1 MQPQQI
7 AAAPQPTYMLPAVES
22 LSPPPSNL
30 IIGKAR
36 SQWSTI
42 RHMVALVIICF
53 FLMTSLTIIP
63 MGIIDRDGPF
73 TLAGTIC
80 SLPILFLFFHFRKP
94 KLLHVMVVEPFEGG
108 KNAHPLPGGRTLT
121 TPHPSRFRHH
131 LVRDSTLLDIPTT
144 GKLWSVFTIVIITS
158 ITLFILM
165 ILQPDNLVILLIAL
179 AVGIPFWMVGFAIPV
194 FAWWSYSTRSLGLPT
209 KRHEAESVL
218 SAGFLSTFPAVIIN
232 SILFPLLLLAASID
246 PLSEAGEI
254 MLLTLSAPIG
264 EELCKAAA
272 VLCCYRFIDSPRRG
286 FQVGF
291 TVGLGFAMLEN
302 IMYVSASFSEGFA
315 GFAITSFLRGIGSI
329 PGHAVWTGLSGLG
342 IGWLLYKKPTLGGI
356 LPKTVDS
363 PSADFVI
370 FDAKT
375 GQMAHNPTGSGN
387 SAQSMGIQAWN
398 VQQYINSQQKKKP
411 WALPTTPLTGI
422 VLAMLGH
429 SFWNGSSFLVYFIV
443 EKAAGEVAG
452 IIAMILW
459 TFTMIAT
466 LLWIGKNILSS
477 LHSVPSS

>member
-1 MQPQQI
+1 
-7 AAAPQPTYMLPAVES
+7 
-22 LSPPPSNL
+22 
-30 IIGKAR
+30 
-36 SQWSTI
+36 
-42 RHMVALVIICF
+42 
-53 FLMTSLTIIP
+53 
-63 MGIIDRDGPF
+63 
-73 TLAGTIC
+73 
-80 SLPILFLFFHFRKP
+80 
-94 KLLHVMVVEPFEGG
+94 
-108 KNAHPLPGGRTLT
+108 
-121 TPHPSRFRHH
+121 
-131 LVRDSTLLDIPTT
+131 
-144 GKLWSVFTIVIITS
+144 
-158 ITLFILM
+158 M
-165 ILQPDNLVILLIAL
+165 ILQPDNLIILLIAL

-246 PLSEAGEI
+246 PFGEIGEI
-254 MLLTLSAPIG
+254 MLVTISAPIG

-302 IMYVSASFSEGFA
+302 MMYVSASFSEGFA
-315 GFAITSFLRGIGSI
+315 GFAMTSFLRGIGSI

-356 LPKTVDS
+356 LPETVVS
-363 PSADFVI
+363 PSVDFVI

-375 GQMAHNPTGSGN
+375 GEMAHNPTGSGN

-398 VQQYINSQQKKKP
+398 VQQYSNSQQKKKP
-411 WALPTTPLTGI
+411 WPLPTSPLTGI
-422 VLAMLGH
+422 ILAILGH
-429 SFWNGSSFLVYFIV
+429 SFWNGSSILVYFIV
-443 EKAAGEVAG
+443 EKAAGEVEG

-459 TFTMIAT
+459 IFTMIAT

-477 LHSVPSS
+477 LPSVPSS